1 MTVTSTT
8 PDPLSRTMAMVY
20 GGGGVIVLGVA
31 VNVAL
36 DGNWL
41 AVVIYAGLAALLAYQ
56 AWSAHGMRG
65 AELTLDDD
73 GARRAG
79 PWGWR
84 LPWSAV
90 GSASVEEFRE
100 RQYLVVNRANPNA
113 GSHHSS
119 SWLFGSG
126 FPRSAYVVPL
136 DPDRVADVQA
146 ALAARGVS
154 AD

>member
-1 MTVTSTT
+1 M
-8 PDPLSRTMAMVY
+8 
-20 GGGGVIVLGVA
+20 
-31 VNVAL
+31 
-36 DGNWL
+36 
-41 AVVIYAGLAALLAYQ
+41 
-56 AWSAHGMRG
+56 
-65 AELTLDDD
+65 
-73 GARRAG
+73 
-79 PWGWR
+79 
-84 LPWSAV
+84 